1 MSEGQATPYI
11 GALMARYLITSALPY
26 INGIKHLGNLAGSML
41 PADVH
46 ARFRRLQG
54 HEVLFLCATDEH
66 GTPAELAAAEA
77 GQDVRTYCDEQH
89 LIQKAAC
96 DGFRLSFD
104 HFGRS
109 SNPPNHKLT
118 QHFCERLEAA
128 GLIEE
133 RTSKQVY
140 SIDDG
145 RFLPD
150 RYVEGT
156 CPHCGFERARG
167 DQCDNCGRLLDP
179 TDLKEPRS
187 KISGS
192 TNLEVRDTA
201 HLFLLQGKMQERI
214 RAWVDAST
222 EWPHL
227 ARSIAYKWL
236 DEGLIDRA
244 ITRDLS
250 WGVKVTKDGSPRPG
264 FETKVFYVWFDAP
277 IEYIAAGTEWAE
289 ATGGNW
295 ERWWRTDKGASDVT
309 YVEFMGKD
317 NVAFH
322 TVSFPVTIMGSGE
335 PWKLVDRLKAFN
347 WVTWYGGKFSTSEKR
362 GIFMDKALELLP
374 SDYWRWYLM
383 ANAPESSDAAFTLEQ
398 FQQTV
403 NADLA
408 NVFGNFVNR
417 ITRFCA
423 AKFESKAPEGG
434 TPGELEAKLAA
445 DVAQRIATLTQL
457 NDEMEFRKA
466 AAELRALW
474 AAGNEYLQVAAPW
487 TAFKTDEAYA
497 AVGVRTGLNLVAL
510 FAVLAQPFIPDAART
525 VLDALG
531 VPEANRTWPKP
542 GDAGLLDALPRGLPI
557 TPPDVLFKKI
567 EDTDVAAWA
576 ELFGGGD

>member
-1 MSEGQATPYI
+1 
-11 GALMARYLITSALPY
+11 MARYLITSALPY

-54 HEVLFLCATDEH
+54 HEVLFICATDEH
-66 GTPAELAAAEA
+66 GTPAELAAADA
-77 GQDVRTYCDEQH
+77 GQEVRAYCDAQYQVQRE
-89 LIQKAAC
+89 AC

-104 HFGRS
+104 WFGRS
-109 SNPPNHKLT
+109 SNAPNHKLT
-118 QHFCERLEAA
+118 QHFCEALENN

-133 RTSKQVY
+133 RVSKQIY
-140 SIDDG
+140 SLDDK

-156 CPHCGFERARG
+156 CPNCGFERARG
-167 DQCDNCGRLLDP
+167 DQCDSCGTLLDP
-179 TDLKEPRS
+179 IELKNPRS

-192 TNLEVRDTA
+192 SNVEPRDTA
-201 HLFLLQGKMQERI
+201 HLFLKQPLMQDRI
-214 RAWVDAST
+214 RAWVDKAT
-222 EWPHL
+222 EWPPL

-236 DEGLIDRA
+236 DEGLIDRS

-250 WGVKVTKDGSPRPG
+250 WGIKVTKDGKPRPG
-264 FETKVFYVWFDAP
+264 FESKVFYVWFDAP
-277 IEYIAAGTEWAE
+277 IEYIGSTVEWAD

-295 ERWWRTDKGASDVT
+295 ERWWREDKGAGDVT
-309 YVEFMGKD
+309 YVQFMGKD

-362 GIFMDKALELLP
+362 GIFMDQALEILP

-417 ITRFCA
+417 ITRFA
-423 AKFESKAPEGG
+423 ASKFDSKLPDGGAPGLAE
-434 TPGELEAKLAA
+434 EKLSQEFCERLTA
-445 DVAQRIATLTQL
+445 LTQFH
-457 NDEMEFRKA
+457 EQMEFRKA

-474 AAGNEYLQVAAPW
+474 ATGNEYLQAAAPW
-487 TAFKTDEAYA
+487 TAIKTDRDA
-497 AVGVRTGLNLVAL
+497 AAIGVRTGLNLVVL
-510 FAVLAQPFIPDAART
+510 FAILAQPFIPDAAKA
-525 VLDALG
+525 VLDAMN
-531 VPEANRTWPKP
+531 VPDKNRGWPLV
-542 GDAGLLDALPRGLPI
+542 GDASLLDALPCGMPF

-567 EDTDVAAWA
+567 EDADVAAWA
-576 ELFGGGD
+576 ARFGGREGG

>member
-1 MSEGQATPYI
+1 
-11 GALMARYLITSALPY
+11 
-26 INGIKHLGNLAGSML
+26 ML
-41 PADVH
+41 PSDVH

-54 HEVLFLCATDEH
+54 HDVLFICATDEH

-77 GQDVRTYCDEQH
+77 GMEVRAYCDQQYK
-89 LIQKAAC
+89 IQKDAC
-96 DGFRLSFD
+96 EGFKLSFD

-109 SNPPNHKLT
+109 SNAPNHKLT
-118 QHFCERLEAA
+118 QHFGEVLEQN

-133 RTSKQVY
+133 RVTKQIY
-140 SIDDG
+140 SIDDK

-156 CPHCGFERARG
+156 CPVCGFERARG
-167 DQCDNCGRLLDP
+167 DQCDNCQTLLDP
-179 TDLKEPRS
+179 MQLKSPRS

-192 TNLEVRDTA
+192 ANVEPRDTA
-201 HLFLLQGKMQERI
+201 HLFLKQPLMQERI
-214 RAWVDAST
+214 RGWVDKST
-222 EWPHL
+222 DWPPL

-236 DEGLIDRA
+236 DEGLIDRS

-250 WGVKVTKDGSPRPG
+250 WGVKVTKDGKIRPG
-264 FETKVFYVWFDAP
+264 FENKVYYVWFDAP
-277 IEYIAAGTEWAE
+277 IEYIAATIEWAE
-289 ATGGNW
+289 ATGGDW
-295 ERWWRTDKGASDVT
+295 ERWWRKDKGADDVI
-309 YVEFMGKD
+309 YVQVMGKD

-362 GIFMDKALELLP
+362 GIFMDQALEILP

-417 ITRFCA
+417 ITRFA
-423 AKFESKAPEGG
+423 ASKFDSAVPDGG
-434 TPGELEAKLAA
+434 TLGAHEEKLAKEFA
-445 DVAQRIATLTQL
+445 ERLTALTQFH
-457 NDEMEFRKA
+457 EQMEFRKA
-466 AAELRALW
+466 AAELRAIW
-474 AAGNEYLQVAAPW
+474 VAGNEYLQLAAPW
-487 TAFKTDEAYA
+487 TAFKTDRNAA
-497 AVGVRTGLNLVAL
+497 AVGVRTGLNAAAL
-510 FAVLAQPFIPDAART
+510 FAILAQPSIPEAAKT

-531 VPEANRTWPKP
+531 VPEQNRMWPKP
-542 GDAGLLDALPRGLPI
+542 EDRGVWDALPRGH
-557 TPPDVLFKKI
+557 TFKPPDLLFKKI
-567 EDTDVAAWA
+567 EDEQVADLAA
-576 ELFGGGD
+576 RFGGGGEP